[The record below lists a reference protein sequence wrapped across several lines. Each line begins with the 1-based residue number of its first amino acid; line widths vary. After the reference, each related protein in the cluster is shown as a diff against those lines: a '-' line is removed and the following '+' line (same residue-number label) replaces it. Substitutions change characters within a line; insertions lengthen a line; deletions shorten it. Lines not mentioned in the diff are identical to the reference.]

1 VIRFAALAATGQT
14 SGPHRWLHTCTG
26 LTLNMERAMSQADSA
41 YTTSRSILPAGL
53 ALRRRQFVTGGAAA
67 ALAAAVTAS
76 RAASIPVP
84 EAPDPILAA
93 IEGHRRDFE
102 ELRRLLAEQD
112 AAERELRRARKGRR
126 PTLEARLAT
135 LCEAEGPL
143 GRAEMKAS
151 LRLAKTVPAS
161 LTGAASA
168 LRYVR
173 ERYDFGQYPMYEDDG
188 YRLLLFSTERAI
200 CAAAGLAVPHRGR

>member
-1 VIRFAALAATGQT
+1 
-14 SGPHRWLHTCTG
+14 
-26 LTLNMERAMSQADSA
+26 MELPMSQADSA
-41 YTTSRSILPAGL
+41 YTTSHSILPADL

-67 ALAAAVTAS
+67 LAAAVTAS
-76 RAASIPVP
+76 RAASVPVP
-84 EAPDPILAA
+84 AAPDPILAA

-112 AAERELRRARKGRR
+112 AAERELRRASKGRR
-126 PTLEARLAT
+126 AALEAQLAS
-135 LCEAEGPL
+135 LCEAEGLL
-143 GRAEMKAS
+143 GRIEMKAS

-161 LTGAASA
+161 LTGAAAA

-173 ERYDFGQYPMYEDDG
+173 ERYDVGQYPMYEEDG

-200 CAAAGLAVPHRGR
+200 CAAAGLAVPQRGR

>member
-1 VIRFAALAATGQT
+1 
-14 SGPHRWLHTCTG
+14 
-26 LTLNMERAMSQADSA
+26 MSQADSA

-67 ALAAAVTAS
+67 LAAAITAS
-76 RAASIPVP
+76 RAASVLVP
-84 EAPDPILAA
+84 EAPDPILDA

-112 AAERELRRARKGRR
+112 AAERELRCARKGGR
-126 PTLEARLAT
+126 PALEAQLAD
-135 LCEAEGPL
+135 LCEAEGLL
-143 GRAEMKAS
+143 GRIEMQAS

-161 LTGAASA
+161 LTGAAAA

-173 ERYDFGQYPMYEDDG
+173 ERYDVGRYPMYEEDG

-200 CAAAGLAVPHRGR
+200 CSAAGLAVPHRGR

>member
-1 VIRFAALAATGQT
+1 
-14 SGPHRWLHTCTG
+14 
-26 LTLNMERAMSQADSA
+26 MEYTMSQADSA

-67 ALAAAVTAS
+67 LAAAVTAS
-76 RAASIPVP
+76 RAASVPVP

-93 IEGHRRDFE
+93 IEGHRRDYE
-102 ELRRLLAEQD
+102 ELGRLLAEQD

-126 PTLEARLAT
+126 AALEAQLAD
-135 LCEAEGPL
+135 LCETEGAL
-143 GRAEMKAS
+143 GCAEMKAS

-161 LTGAASA
+161 LTGAAAA

-173 ERYDFGQYPMYEDDG
+173 ERYDIGQYPMYEEDG